1 MLGTPNN
8 NKIVIVDVF
17 MSGEEIKLTPS
28 PKTKALYFLYC
39 LLLSLIPL
47 IISLLCLIQGLLH
60 IGLLLLSLTIFILI
74 LFMYIIEK
82 YVSSISYMF
91 TDTHIYRRLDA
102 FELIEERLPYTQITS
117 VKVKQNPLQKI
128 LKLATIEIY
137 SHDMSKP
144 ALTISNIDYN
154 NLMEILVKIQNKWKT
169 Q

>member
-1 MLGTPNN
+1 
-8 NKIVIVDVF
+8 

-28 PKTKALYFLYC
+28 PKTRALYFLHC
-39 LLLSLIPL
+39 LLFSLIPL
-47 IISLLCLIQGLLH
+47 IISLFCLVQGLLH
-60 IGLLLLSLTIFILI
+60 IGLLLLSLTIFTLI
-74 LFMYIIEK
+74 LFTYIIEK
-82 YVSSISYMF
+82 YVSSITYMF
-91 TDTHIYRRLDA
+91 TDTYIYRRLNA

-128 LKLATIEIY
+128 LKLATIEVY

-154 NLMEILVKIQNKWKT
+154 SLTEILNRIYNKWRASSS